1 MTGKPLV
8 SIIVPNYNYA
18 PYLDVRMESILNQ
31 TYQNFEVIILDDHS
45 TDHSLAVL
53 EKYKSHPK
61 VVKMMVNDTN
71 SGSPFNQWER
81 GIKEASGDIIWIAES
96 DDTCSSDFL
105 ERLVPLYVT
114 NGSVLAF
121 CHSVLIDENGYP
133 FKENNQ
139 MRHIT
144 SDLSMDGKE
153 FIKKYLAFSNE
164 VQNASCAIF
173 SKQAALEIDK
183 QYMDFKGAGD
193 WLFWIRL
200 CERGSVSFASAD
212 CNYYRLHSNTTRQVV
227 KSGLEF
233 QEMKTIYEWLLKHQY
248 LDDRQ
253 FQKCRRDNL
262 YLILSQEDIPQ
273 NVQKELF
280 HMWNASPLQ
289 ILILRLKL
297 KILCAYYGLK

>member
-1 MTGKPLV
+1 MEAPLV
-8 SIIVPNYNYA
+8 SVIVPNYNYA

-61 VVKMMVNDTN
+61 VVKMLVNDAN

-105 ERLVPLYVT
+105 ETLVTLYVT

-121 CHSVLIDENGYP
+121 CHSVLIDENGHP

-183 QYMDFKGAGD
+183 HYMDFKGAGD
-193 WLFWIRL
+193 WSFWIKL
-200 CERGSVSFASAD
+200 CERGSVSFACAA

-253 FQKCRRDNL
+253 FHKCRRDNL
-262 YLILSQEDIPQ
+262 YLILSQEGIPPS
-273 NVQKELF
+273 VQKKLF
-280 HMWNASPLQ
+280 LMWNASSIQ
-289 ILILRLKL
+289 VFIIRLKFKL
-297 KILCAYYGLK
+297 LCAYYGLK